1 MSIVKMS
8 IVKMSIIKMSIVKMS
23 IVNDGQTHKNVNRD
37 DWVCALIQCFHS
49 CIHTKWVWD

>member
-1 MSIVKMS
+1 
-8 IVKMSIIKMSIVKMS
+8 MS